1 MFQHYEERAATLI
14 NDVLEELGHKRQ
26 DLQLRPIPFSGSW
39 GTSLASFPI
48 ASRIIATE
56 HADEFEGLSKKE
68 ARQRQQGLVREKSL
82 ELADAIAGRLSDT
95 AISKNGATA
104 GTLWVSRVESVNGY
118 VNLYFDTTT
127 VAWEV
132 LSAAIE
138 QGEGYGRGNKR
149 ADRVMVEFS
158 QPNTHKAF
166 HVGHTRNAALGNA
179 MANITEF
186 AGFETI
192 RANYWGD
199 IGMHVIQCLWCY
211 QTFHKDRRITR
222 RTRGRRLGEFYT
234 EAVQRL
240 SYRKDVLDLL
250 HELSEDDALFVEKI
264 DAIVAQMYRDD
275 DVGGEDV
282 AYLLGQIANQRK
294 IDEDKLFEPMS
305 VTTLL
310 KYVGPQLKEELAFV
324 KEHGP
329 QEAPPPTSRTANV
342 RYPPPVVTVENT
354 TERINRWKR
363 LNATP
368 EWWPEV
374 PEWQQQIKDLFQAW
388 ERKDEGLV
396 ELWQETRAWSIE
408 ESHRIYDELGI
419 RFDVEFSESEVEEA
433 GRQIVYD
440 LVERGIAE
448 MSDGMPVVDIDKK
461 LGLED
466 RYRTLPLLRSDGT
479 TLYSTKDL
487 ELTRRKFEDFDI
499 DRSVW
504 VIDNRQGFYL
514 RQIFKIMELWGFEQA
529 DKCFHLGYEFVTLP
543 EGIISSRRGIMILY
557 EDAIKAMRKRATE
570 IIEEKNPD
578 GRFPDEQKEEIAGQ
592 VAIGSI
598 LYLMLSRDNNT
609 LIEFNMEE
617 ALSFQGH
624 AAPYIQYAHA
634 RACRILERAGELPQ
648 GPVEFVDLQ
657 DEEIDLIQK
666 IAEFPEEV
674 QQAAEEYRPLVIA
687 DYVYEL
693 ARLFN
698 DFYADFE
705 ARPILSAKEPARSMR
720 LTLVAA
726 ARQTIANGLGLL
738 GVPAPEVM

>member
-1 MFQHYEERAATLI
+1 MLQHYEDRASDLI
-14 NDVLEELGHKRQ
+14 NGVLEELGYERQ
-26 DLQLRPIPFSGSW
+26 ELQLRPIPFSGSW
-39 GTSLASFPI
+39 GTSLASFPL
-48 ASRIIATE
+48 ASKIVAAE
-56 HADEFEGLSKKE
+56 HAEEFEGLSKKE
-68 ARQRQQGLVREKSL
+68 LKKRQSGLVREKSL
-82 ELADAIAGRLSDT
+82 ELADAIAERLNGGVIGQNGAS
-95 AISKNGATA
+95 AISRA
-104 GTLWVSRVESVNGY
+104 ESVNGY
-118 VNLYFDTTT
+118 VNLFFDTST
-127 VAWEV
+127 VATDV
-132 LSAAIE
+132 LRTAID
-138 QGEGYGRGNKR
+138 QGADYGRGTQR
-149 ADRVMVEFS
+149 ADKVMVEFS

-166 HVGHTRNAALGNA
+166 HIGHTRNAALGNA
-179 MANITEF
+179 LANITEF

-211 QTFHKDRRITR
+211 QSFHKDRRITR
-222 RTRGRRLGEFYT
+222 KLRGRRLGEYYT

-240 SYRKDVLDLL
+240 NYRKDVLGLL
-250 HELSEDDALFVEKI
+250 HELAEDDALFVEKI
-264 DAIVAQMYRDD
+264 DAIVTEMYREDG
-275 DVGGEDV
+275 VCGEDV
-282 AYLLGQIANQRK
+282 AYLLGQIANHRE

-305 VTTLL
+305 VPMLL

-324 KEHGP
+324 REHGP

-342 RYPPPVVTVENT
+342 RYPPPVVTIENT
-354 TERINRWKR
+354 TERIARWKR

-374 PEWQQQIKDLFQAW
+374 PEWQQQIKDTFQAW
-388 ERKDEGLV
+388 ERKDEELV
-396 ELWQETRAWSIE
+396 ALWEETRQWSIDE
-408 ESHRIYDELGI
+408 FHRIYDELGI
-419 RFDVEFSESEVEEA
+419 RFDVEFSESEVEEE

-440 LVERGIAE
+440 LVDRGIAE
-448 MSDGMPVVDIDKK
+448 MSDGMPVVDIDKA

-466 RYRTLPLLRSDGT
+466 KYRTLPLLRSDGT

-499 DRSVW
+499 DRSIW

-514 RQIFKIMELWGFEQA
+514 QQIFKIMELWGFDQA
-529 DKCFHLGYEFVTLP
+529 EKCFHLGYEFVTLP
-543 EGIISSRRGIMILY
+543 EGMMSSRHGITVLY
-557 EDAIKAMRKRATE
+557 EDAMKAMRKRALE

-578 GRFPDEQKEEIAGQ
+578 GRLSDEKKEDIAGQ
-592 VAIGSI
+592 VAVGSI

-609 LIEFNMEE
+609 QIAFDMEE

-634 RACRILERAGELPQ
+634 RACRILERAGELPD

-657 DEEIDLIQK
+657 PEEIDLIQK

-674 QQAAEEYRPLVIA
+674 TQAATEYRPLVIA
-687 DYVYEL
+687 DYVFEL

-698 DFYADFE
+698 DFYADFD
-705 ARPILSAKEPARSMR
+705 ARPILNADEPARSMR

-726 ARQTIANGLGLL
+726 TRQTLENGLALL
-738 GVPAPEVM
+738 SVPAPTVM